1 MISYASN
8 EERKKSAH
16 YKKKKKTLKIHF
28 NLIAEHETCS

>member
-16 YKKKKKTLKIHF
+16 YKKKKKNIEDIFQSNWTL
-28 NLIAEHETCS
+28 HEEN

>member
-16 YKKKKKTLKIHF
+16 YKKKKKKNIEDTF
-28 NLIAEHETCS
+28 QSNCRT